1 MFVQRGLQKPL
12 AGTGY
17 ADGPGAHP
25 ALTSLFPIP
34 RAGDTVQSFLL
45 LLRLATQLMRH
56 LTEIVDDSL
65 QP

>member
-1 MFVQRGLQKPL
+1 MFVRRGLQKPL
-12 AGTGY
+12 AVTGY
-17 ADGPGAHP
+17 VDGPGAHP

-45 LLRLATQLMRH
+45 LRLATQLTRR